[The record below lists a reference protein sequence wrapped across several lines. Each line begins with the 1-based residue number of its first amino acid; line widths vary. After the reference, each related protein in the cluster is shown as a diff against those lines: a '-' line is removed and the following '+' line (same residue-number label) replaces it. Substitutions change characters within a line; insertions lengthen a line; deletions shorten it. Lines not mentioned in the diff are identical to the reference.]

1 MSSKATSD
9 YRRRRK
15 LNLVRICGNK
25 CAICGYNKCISA
37 LDFHHLN
44 PQEKLYNIASNGS
57 CRDLETDIAEIRKC
71 ILVCA
76 NCHRE
81 IHSNMYSLEQLKSL
95 QYIDE
100 NIIEELRNEKCKL
113 LTKTQYFC
121 KNCNKE
127 ITKYSESSLCEQCSK
142 IAQRKVIR
150 PSREELKQLI
160 RTIPFTRIAEQFGVS
175 DNAIRKWCKAE
186 NLPSKKSE
194 INQYSVSEWEKI

>member
-15 LNLVRICGNK
+15 LNLLKICGNK
-25 CAICGYNKCISA
+25 CSICGYDKCVGA
-37 LDFHHLN
+37 LEFHHLN
-44 PQEKLYNIASNGS
+44 SQEKLYGISSGGV
-57 CRDLETDIAEIRKC
+57 CRDLETDIAEVQKC

-81 IHSNMYSLEQLKSL
+81 IHNDLYSIDELKSF
-95 QYIDE
+95 QYIDKGV
-100 NIIEELRNEKCKL
+100 IEQLREEKRNL
-113 LTKTQYFC
+113 TTKTQYFC

-127 ITKYSESSLCEQCSK
+127 ITKYSTSGLCEYCSK
-142 IAQRKVIR
+142 INQRKVER

-160 RTIPFTRIAEQFGVS
+160 RTVPFTRIAEQFGVT

-194 INQYSVSEWEKI
+194 INQYSQTEWEKI